1 MNNKCKNY
9 SKCVE
14 IQVASCLCNIAG
26 RELVGAPNC
35 DNCNMVIDMEEGT
48 KNNETD

>member
-26 RELVGAPNC
+26 RELVGVPDC
-35 DNCNMVIDMEEGT
+35 DNCNMVFDAEESVNQND
-48 KNNETD
+48 K